1 MSWRSTAPSR
11 DLRAWGMRRGFAVFG
26 VGDKVVHP
34 IHGAGTV
41 SRIEERTEDGQPTL
55 YYIIPDVLASCELMV
70 PVEIADEIGLRSA
83 MSQTHTDD
91 VFEAIRNGDDD
102 GEEEPAEDELSDAKE
117 TICLAR
123 TLGRLLRRQRS
134 GSISQAER
142 RKMDRL
148 KRLLIGELS
157 LVTGHAETR
166 ISALI
171 DSCVI
176 AVSAKEPVAVKAK
189 PAK

>member
-1 MSWRSTAPSR
+1 V
-11 DLRAWGMRRGFAVFG
+11 VFG

-34 IHGAGTV
+34 VHGAGTV
-41 SRIEERTEDGQPTL
+41 SRIEERVEDGQPIL

-70 PVEIADEIGLRSA
+70 PVASAEEIGLRFA
-83 MSQTHTDD
+83 MPQSNADD
-91 VFEAIRNGDDD
+91 VFEAIRNG
-102 GEEEPAEDELSDAKE
+102 EEEREGPRQGEDLEGNE
-117 TICLAR
+117 TIRHAR

-134 GSISQAER
+134 ASLSQAER
-142 RKMDRL
+142 RQMERL

-166 ISALI
+166 IAALI

-176 AVSAKEPVAVKAK
+176 AVPDKEKTPVAPKGK
-189 PAK
+189 K